1 MIIMWNER
9 YSEQGFAYGTQP
21 NDFLKA
27 NIESL
32 TKGKT
37 LCLAEGEGRNAVF
50 LAMHGFEVT
59 AVDLSSVGL
68 EKAQRLADENG
79 VTIKTIVADL
89 SDFEIEENSW
99 DTIVSI
105 WAHVPAIVRRS
116 LHAKVV
122 AGLKSKGTFLL
133 EAYTP
138 KQIEFGTGGP
148 KIDMTMSLE
157 TLCRELS
164 PLRFEIAREIE
175 REVQE
180 GKYHNGHSA
189 VVQILAVR

>member
-1 MIIMWNER
+1 MWNER
-9 YSEQGFAYGTQP
+9 YSEQGFAYGTKP
-21 NDFLKA
+21 NDFLQA

-50 LAMHGFEVT
+50 LAMHGFDVT

-79 VTIKTIVADL
+79 VAIKTIVADL
-89 SDFEIEENSW
+89 SDFEIEEDFW

-116 LHAKVV
+116 LHTKVV
-122 AGLKSKGTFLL
+122 AGLKPKGTFLL

-138 KQIEFGTGGP
+138 KQVEFGTGGP

-157 TLCRELS
+157 VLRRELS
-164 PLRFEIAREIE
+164 PLRFEISQEIE

>member
-1 MIIMWNER
+1 MWNER
-9 YSEQGFAYGTQP
+9 YSEQGFAYGTKP
-21 NDFLKA
+21 NDFLQA

-50 LAMHGFEVT
+50 LAMHGFDVT

-79 VTIKTIVADL
+79 VTMKTIVADL

-116 LHAKVV
+116 LHTKVV
-122 AGLKSKGTFLL
+122 AGLKPKGTFLL

-148 KIDMTMSLE
+148 KIDLTMSLE
-157 TLCRELS
+157 MLCQELS
-164 PLRFEIAREIE
+164 PLRFEISQEIE

>member
-1 MIIMWNER
+1 MICMWNER
-9 YSEQGFAYGTQP
+9 YSEQGFAYGTKP
-21 NDFLKA
+21 NDFLQA
-27 NIESL
+27 NINSL

-50 LAMHGFEVT
+50 LAMHGSDVT

-79 VTIKTIVADL
+79 VAIKTIVADL

-116 LHAKVV
+116 LHTKVV
-122 AGLKSKGTFLL
+122 AGLKPKGTFLL

-138 KQIEFGTGGP
+138 KQVEFGTGGP
-148 KIDMTMSLE
+148 KIDLTMSLE
-157 TLCRELS
+157 MLRQELS
-164 PLRFEIAREIE
+164 PLRFEISQEIE

>member
-1 MIIMWNER
+1 MWNER
-9 YSEQGFAYGTQP
+9 YSEQGFAYGTKP
-21 NDFLKA
+21 NDFLQA

-50 LAMHGFEVT
+50 LAMHGFDVT

-68 EKAQRLADENG
+68 EKSRRLADENG
-79 VTIKTIVADL
+79 VAIKTIVADL
-89 SDFEIEENSW
+89 SDFEIEENFW

-116 LHAKVV
+116 LHTKVV
-122 AGLKSKGTFLL
+122 AGLKPKGTFLL

-138 KQIEFGTGGP
+138 KQVEFGTGGP

-157 TLCRELS
+157 MLRQELS
-164 PLRFEIAREIE
+164 PLRFEISREIE

-189 VVQILAVR
+189 V

>member
-1 MIIMWNER
+1 MISMWNER
-9 YSEQGFAYGTQP
+9 YSEQGFAYGTKP
-21 NDFLKA
+21 NDFLQA

-50 LAMHGFEVT
+50 LAMHGFDVT

-79 VTIKTIVADL
+79 VAIKTIVADL
-89 SDFEIEENSW
+89 SDFEIEENFW

-116 LHAKVV
+116 LHTKVV
-122 AGLKSKGTFLL
+122 AGLKPKGTFLL

-138 KQIEFGTGGP
+138 KQVEFGTGGP

-157 TLCRELS
+157 VLRQELS
-164 PLRFEIAREIE
+164 PLRFEISQEIE

>member
-1 MIIMWNER
+1 MWNER
-9 YSEQGFAYGTQP
+9 YSEQGFAYGTKP
-21 NDFLKA
+21 NDFLQA
-27 NIESL
+27 NINSL

-50 LAMHGFEVT
+50 LAMHGSDVT

-79 VTIKTIVADL
+79 VAIKTIVADL

-116 LHAKVV
+116 LHTKVV
-122 AGLKSKGTFLL
+122 AGLKPKGTFLL

-138 KQIEFGTGGP
+138 KQVEFGTGGP
-148 KIDMTMSLE
+148 KIDLTMSLE
-157 TLCRELS
+157 MLRQELS
-164 PLRFEIAREIE
+164 PLRFEISQEIE

>member
-1 MIIMWNER
+1 MWNER
-9 YSEQGFAYGTQP
+9 YSEQGFAYGTKP
-21 NDFLKA
+21 NDFLQA

-50 LAMHGFEVT
+50 LAMHGFDVT

-68 EKAQRLADENG
+68 EKAQLLADENG
-79 VTIKTIVADL
+79 VAIKTIVADL
-89 SDFEIEENSW
+89 SDFEIEENFW
-99 DTIVSI
+99 DTIISI

-116 LHAKVV
+116 LHTKVV
-122 AGLKSKGTFLL
+122 AGLKPKGTFLL

-157 TLCRELS
+157 VLRQELS
-164 PLRFEIAREIE
+164 PLRFEISQEIE

>member
-1 MIIMWNER
+1 MISMWNER
-9 YSEQGFAYGTQP
+9 YSEQGFAYGTKP
-21 NDFLKA
+21 NDFLQA
-27 NIESL
+27 NIKSL

-50 LAMHGFEVT
+50 LAMHGFDVT

-79 VTIKTIVADL
+79 VAIKTIVADL
-89 SDFEIEENSW
+89 SDFEIEENFW

-116 LHAKVV
+116 LHTKVV
-122 AGLKSKGTFLL
+122 AGLKPKGTFLL
-133 EAYTP
+133 DAYTP

-157 TLCRELS
+157 MLRQELS
-164 PLRFEIAREIE
+164 PLRFEISQEIE

-180 GKYHNGHSA
+180 EIG
-189 VVQILAVR
+189 R